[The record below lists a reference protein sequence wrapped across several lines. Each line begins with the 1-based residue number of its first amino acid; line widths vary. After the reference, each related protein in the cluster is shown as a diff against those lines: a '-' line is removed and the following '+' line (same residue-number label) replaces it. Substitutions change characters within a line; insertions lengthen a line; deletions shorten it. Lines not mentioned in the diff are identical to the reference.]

1 MTSMEDWENVNIDTD
16 VEFPNEIMS
25 VLGLIREFDGKVI
38 ALFPK
43 GTENKPV
50 EYSDAKKVVDKM
62 PGVNLG
68 MVAVQATYTVLG
80 KAKIFRKRQST

>member
-1 MTSMEDWENVNIDTD
+1 MTAMEDWED
-16 VEFPNEIMS
+16 VTVDADIEFPNETMS

-62 PGVNLG
+62 PGVHIG
-68 MVAVQATYTVLG
+68 MVAVTATYTVLG